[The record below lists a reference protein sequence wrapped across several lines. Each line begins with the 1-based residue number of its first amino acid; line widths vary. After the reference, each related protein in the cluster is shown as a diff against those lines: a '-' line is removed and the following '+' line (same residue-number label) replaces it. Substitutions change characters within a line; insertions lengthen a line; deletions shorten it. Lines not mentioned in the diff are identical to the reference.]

1 MGETVDAIGYKA
13 DVKGRAGEYVR
24 DKKDG
29 VMGGIT
35 GARDAITQGAD
46 SLVSRVSGGNDGQGG
61 GTGLRERVGE
71 RPPSQG
77 DVRGMANQARG
88 SARQNPM
95 AYAFGG
101 VAIGFLL
108 GSMLPSTSV
117 EDERMG
123 DIADDVKDR
132 VKETAG
138 EAVDRGR
145 EVVAETRQTAME
157 TAKEGMQQTAE
168 AVKQTVQEQGQQ
180 HADELAENAKQQAAE
195 LRDTAQERMPS
206 SSGG

>member
-1 MGETVDAIGYKA
+1 
-13 DVKGRAGEYVR
+13 VR

-35 GARDAITQGAD
+35 GARDAITSGAD
-46 SLVSRVSGGNDGQGG
+46 SLVSRVTGGGDGDGQGG
-61 GTGLRERVGE
+61 GTALRERVGE
-71 RPPSQG
+71 HLPSQG
-77 DVRGMANQARG
+77 DVRGLAHQANSTAG
-88 SARQNPM
+88 QNPL

-101 VAIGFLL
+101 IAIGFLL
-108 GSMLPSTSV
+108 GSMMPSTRV
-117 EDERMG
+117 EDERLG
-123 DIADDVKDR
+123 DLADDVKDR
-132 VKETAG
+132 VKETAS

-157 TAKEGMQQTAE
+157 TAKEGVQQTAE

-180 HADELAENAKQQAAE
+180 HAGELAENAKQQAEE